1 MAINYVKVGKEIKR
15 IRKEKGWTQAYLAE
29 MVDISDQYISAIENA
44 SKCASLQVIFNLA
57 EVLDISL
64 DILFGI
70 RKRNHSEYST
80 KADRLLEDC
89 SIYEEEFLIQV
100 LEAVKL
106 LLRENIYFNN
116 R

>member
-15 IRKEKGWTQAYLAE
+15 IRKERGWTQAYLAE

-64 DILFGI
+64 DILFGT
-70 RKRNHSEYST
+70 RKKNQSEHLT
-80 KADRLLEDC
+80 NADRLLEDC
-89 SIYEEEFLIQV
+89 NIYEEEFLLQM
-100 LEAVKL
+100 LEAAKQ
-106 LLRENIYFNN
+106 LLRENKFFNN